1 MYKNLV
7 EISWGEAGDDFVE
20 STSVF
25 TDKDKAV
32 MHLKV

>member
-1 MYKNLV
+1 M
-7 EISWGEAGDDFVE
+7 EIPWGEVGADFVVE
-20 STSVF
+20 YSTGVF

>member
-1 MYKNLV
+1 M
-7 EISWGEAGDDFVE
+7 EIPWGEVGADFVVE

-25 TDKDKAV
+25 TDKDKAF